1 MKKQLFVLGL
11 AVAALAS
18 CTNEE
23 VTDIA
28 DSNVIGFKAPFVGNA
43 TKAVTDADNSSLQNF
58 YVYGK
63 KNDAD
68 FLPNEKVYKSGTA
81 WGYDD
86 IQKWEAATYNF
97 AAYSNGGTATDVDGK
112 IETGVSYDATDGLE
126 IADYKVGTDNRDLVA
141 SISSTNINSTNT
153 PVEFTFNHTLAKVK
167 FTVQSSMGTNEI
179 TISDLNVTGVKD
191 KATLTYKST
200 EPIISWTTPSDD
212 RTITSVMGPTTTNN
226 PISDEFVVIPQ
237 KNEIT
242 VTFKAAIT
250 VDDTPINKQLS
261 ATIAAD
267 NCDWKAGMCYNYV
280 ATIDASDMD
289 VITFTLA
296 GVTAWDDYTDIP
308 TGDLSSQDAN

>member
-43 TKAVTDADNSSLQNF
+43 TKAVTDVDNSSLQNF
-58 YVYGK
+58 YVYGL
-63 KNDAD
+63 KNSTA
-68 FLPNEKVYKSGTA
+68 LLTNEKVYKNGTA

-86 IQKWEAATYNF
+86 IQKWVAATYSF

-126 IADYKVGTDNRDLVA
+126 IADYEVSTDNRDLVA
-141 SISSTNINSTNT
+141 SISSTDINTTNT

-167 FTVQSSMGTNEI
+167 FTVQSSMGTNPI
-179 TISDLNVTGVKD
+179 NISDLSVTGVKD
-191 KATLTYKST
+191 KATLTYTSAGGA
-200 EPIISWTTPSDD
+200 SWTNPTDN
-212 RTITSVMGPTTTNN
+212 RTLSGATGTTTTDA
-226 PISDEFVVIPQ
+226 PYSDEFVVIPQ

-250 VDDTPINKQLS
+250 VDNTPINKQLS

-296 GVTAWDDYTDIP
+296 GVTAWGDYTDIP

>member
-28 DSNVIGFKAPFVGNA
+28 DSNVIGFKTFVGNA
-43 TKAVTDADNSSLQNF
+43 TKAVTDVDNKSLQNF
-58 YVYGK
+58 YVYGLK
-63 KNDAD
+63 SSTP
-68 FLPNEKVYKSGTA
+68 LLTNEKVYKSGTA

-112 IETGVSYDATDGLE
+112 IETGVSYDATSGLK
-126 IADYKVGTDNRDLVA
+126 IADYEVGTDNRDLVA
-141 SISSTNINSTNT
+141 SISTTDISSTNT
-153 PVEFTFNHTLAKVK
+153 PVEFTFSHTLAKVK

-179 TISDLNVTGVKD
+179 AISDLSVTGVKD
-191 KATLTYKST
+191 KATLTYTSAGGA
-200 EPIISWTTPSDD
+200 SWTTPSNA
-212 RTITSVMGPTTTNN
+212 RTLPGAAGTTTTDA
-226 PISDEFVVIPQ
+226 PYFDEFVVIPQ
-237 KNEIT
+237 NNEIT

-250 VDDTPINKQLS
+250 VEDTPINKQLS
-261 ATIAAD
+261 ATIAAAS
-267 NCDWKAGMCYNYV
+267 CDWKPGMCYNYV

-289 VITFTLA
+289 IITFTLDE
-296 GVTAWDDYTDIP
+296 VTPWANYTDTP